1 MCLLTEEI
9 SIIMDFAEYHPRYF
23 LNQLY
28 YQKRFLPLFI
38 DPQFHKDF
46 HKKIKITSSTI
57 NMLSNKHSQIL
68 KFI

>member
-9 SIIMDFAEYHPRYF
+9 SIIMDFAEYHSRYF

-46 HKKIKITSSTI
+46 HKKSHHLKMNLFLNTI
-57 NMLSNKHSQIL
+57 
-68 KFI
+68 